1 MQEAYALLAKSH
13 RQLDIHRET
22 AGNWKVVSSIPAWG
36 LDFCFSFQYF
46 L

>member
-13 RQLDIHRET
+13 LQLDIHRET
-22 AGNWKVVSSIPAWG
+22 GNWKVVSSIPAWG